1 MDGTD
6 WIWRGLANAVLVATA
21 LRLLASI
28 VSGLVEIGAHQDEF
42 VGRVRAADILT
53 TMGGAGDAESALLG
67 LAAFAAIVVVARSTP
82 DDTWLV
88 RRLSGLRLLM
98 IATAALAVA
107 AAVGDTLFAASSLGE
122 AATTSRWIFYL
133 AIALAAL
140 ILALSIAIAAR
151 RFSDAVV
158 FDRDGDWVVFAI
170 DKHSRDVRAFL
181 SQSEALRRLPW
192 ASLEEDEYELVRDDG
207 RMLSVDF
214 GPPTRLVETEQLRPA
229 ELAEALHEYAVRNE
243 LTPVGDGTPEP
254 LDYALPMHARQW
266 LDMWPH
272 WLRPIGMLIRK
283 VQGP

>member
-6 WIWRGLANAVLVATA
+6 WIWRGLANAVLIATA

-28 VSGLVEIGAHQDEF
+28 VSGLVEIGAHQDQF

-67 LAAFAAIVVVARSTP
+67 LAAFAAIVVVARSAP
-82 DDTWLV
+82 DDIWPV

-98 IATAALAVA
+98 MITAALAVA
-107 AAVGDTLFAASSLGE
+107 AAVGDTLFAADSLDE

-140 ILALSIAIAAR
+140 ILALSIAAAAR
-151 RFSDAVV
+151 RLADAVV

-170 DKHSRDVRAFL
+170 DKHNRDVRAFL
-181 SQSEALRRLPW
+181 SQSETLRRLPW

-207 RMLSVDF
+207 LVLSVDF
-214 GPPTRLVETEQLRPA
+214 GPPARLVETEQLKPA
-229 ELAEALHEYAVRNE
+229 ELAEALREYAVRNE
-243 LTPVGDGTPEP
+243 LTPAGDGTPEP
-254 LDYALPMHARQW
+254 LDYALLMHARQW

-272 WLRPIGMLIRK
+272 WLRPIGMLVRK
-283 VQGP
+283 IQGL